1 MAERT
6 VILHYHLFKNAG
18 TSFDGILQR
27 NFPGQWTAAEFP
39 GGDNSMQVAA
49 WIARNPGMVA
59 FSSHTATGPVPV
71 VPGVRIIS
79 ALFLRDPVARIR
91 SAYLFERRQNAA
103 SEANLG
109 ARLASATDFDGYVR
123 GRLAVPGDRQCRD
136 FHVVRLAQFVRRIAP
151 ELQRATE
158 ALQRLS
164 FVGEV
169 ERFGHSVER
178 FAALVRPVW
187 PTFDPGQVHLNRSA
201 AEDGLQI
208 SAELAG
214 LLEAN
219 NRLDR
224 QLIARARETVWTD

>member
-1 MAERT
+1 VTERT

-18 TSFDGILQR
+18 TSFDGILQK

-91 SAYLFERRQNAA
+91 SAYLFERRQNAGDA
-103 SEANLG
+103 ANLG
-109 ARLASATDFDGYVR
+109 ARLASETDFDGYVR
-123 GRLAVPGDRQCRD
+123 GRLGIAGDRQCRD

-169 ERFGHSVER
+169 ERFGHSMDR

-187 PTFDPGQVHLNRSA
+187 PGFDAGHVHLNRSA
-201 AEDGLQI
+201 AEEGPAMT
-208 SAELAG
+208 AELAA

-219 NRLDR
+219 NQLDR
-224 QLIARARETVWTD
+224 KLIAHARETVWKD